1 MTFHASFRRALP
13 LALTLALAGLAA
25 QAHAQ
30 GGWQDAQ
37 SDRVD
42 ARQDLQADRIRQGV
56 ASGELTRPET
66 ARLVEQ
72 QRHIRRLER
81 RTEADGQVTAREAAR
96 LRRDERFLQ
105 NLRIELHYLTGR
117 REERLLFALAEMR
130 LSAEQRRRISR
141 RMLQV

>member
-1 MTFHASFRRALP
+1 MTFHASFRGALP

-96 LRRDERFLQ
+96 VEAAQDR
-105 NLRIELHYLTGR
+105 
-117 REERLLFALAEMR
+117 A
-130 LSAEQRRRISR
+130 SRRIYHAKHDR
-141 RMLQV
+141 QARPRAR